1 LGIWKL
7 FDRVMRGLVF
17 RQCNSPK
24 TYTVVKF
31 STLLASDAAAPKGKV
46 FLSETNGCR

>member
-7 FDRVMRGLVF
+7 FDRVMRGLGI

-24 TYTVVKF
+24 INTAVTF
-31 STLLASDAAAPKGKV
+31 SILLASDAAAPEGKV
-46 FLSETNGCR
+46 FLSETDGCR